1 MDNTNIWYD
10 YAPVLSYGKAMFIFI
25 IGERGVGKTYG
36 AKKWC
41 INKFIKKN
49 EQFIYL
55 RRYKTE
61 LKESAG
67 TTDKFFK
74 AIYPEFPGHKFQI
87 SGSNILCDGKTMGYT
102 IALST
107 ANILKSTSFDGVTT
121 IIFDEFIIDKGCYHY
136 LQNEVEQLLELF
148 ETIARLR
155 NIRIIFLGNAV
166 SITNPYFIYFN
177 LTLPY
182 GKDIKTFK
190 DGLIV
195 VNYIKN
201 EKYRKVKHESNFG
214 KLIAGTNYSK
224 YAIDNE
230 FLRDSKAFIGKKTAS
245 STPFFTLVYKNHTF
259 GFWID
264 NKTSHIY
271 VSKDYDPTNPTKFTV
286 NTDDHSEQTLLL
298 SLRSSFYFKAVISH
312 FRMGILFFENQQIK
326 GLVMQIIEKH
336 LTY

>member
-1 MDNTNIWYD
+1 MWYD

-41 INKFIKKN
+41 INKFIKKQ

-67 TTDKFFK
+67 DTDKFFK
-74 AIYPEFPGHKFQI
+74 ALYNEFPDHKFKI
-87 SGSNILCDGKTMGYT
+87 SGEKILCDGKTMGYAL
-102 IALST
+102 ALST
-107 ANILKSTSFDGVTT
+107 SNILKSTSFDGVTT

-136 LQNEVEQLLELF
+136 LQNEVESMLEMV
-148 ETIARLR
+148 ETVARLR
-155 NIRIIFLGNAV
+155 NIRVIFLGNAI
-166 SITNPYFIYFN
+166 SITNPYFTYFD
-177 LTLPY
+177 LSLPY

-190 DGLIV
+190 DGLIL

-201 EKYRKVKHESNFG
+201 EQYRKVKHESNFG
-214 KLIAGTNYSK
+214 KLISGTNYSK

-230 FLRDSKAFIGKKTAS
+230 FLRDSKAFIKKKSPTAKHYFS
-245 STPFFTLVYKNHTF
+245 LKYKKRMF
-259 GFWID
+259 GFWLD
-264 NKTSHIY
+264 HKTSMIY
-271 VSKDYDPTNPTKFTV
+271 VSYDYDPNSPIIYTV
-286 NTDDHSEQTLLL
+286 DTDDHDEQTMLLA
-298 SLRSSFYFKAVISH
+298 LRTSGYFKSVINH
-312 FRMGILFFENQQIK
+312 YRMGLLCFESQQIK
-326 GLVMQIIEKH
+326 GLIMQIINNH

>member
-10 YAPVLSYGKAMFIFI
+10 YAPVLSYGKAMFIYI

-67 TTDKFFK
+67 DTDKFFK
-74 AIYPEFPGHKFQI
+74 ALYPEFPDHKFKI
-87 SGSNILCDGKTMGYT
+87 SGNKILCDDKTMGYT
-102 IALST
+102 LALST
-107 ANILKSTSFDGVTT
+107 SNILKSTSFDGVTT

-136 LQNEVEQLLELF
+136 LQNEVEQLLDTV
-148 ETIARLR
+148 ETVARLR
-155 NIRIIFLGNAV
+155 NIRVIFLGNAI
-166 SITNPYFIYFN
+166 SITNPYFTYFN
-177 LTLPY
+177 LSLPY
-182 GKDIKTFK
+182 GSDIKTFK
-190 DGLIV
+190 DGLIL

-214 KLIAGTNYSK
+214 KLIAGTNYSN

-230 FLRDSKAFIGKKTAS
+230 FLRDSKSFIGKKTPDS
-245 STPFFTLVYKNHTF
+245 KHFFCLKYKNRWF
-259 GFWID
+259 GFWLD
-264 NKTSHIY
+264 HKTSYMY
-271 VSKDYDPTNPTKFTV
+271 VSNDYDPSCTTKFTV
-286 NTDDHSEQTLLL
+286 DTDDHNEQTILLA
-298 SLRSSFYFKAVISH
+298 LRTSGYFKAVISH
-312 FRMGILFFENQQIK
+312 FRMGMLYFENQQIK
-326 GLVMQIIEKH
+326 GLIMQIINNH

>member
-1 MDNTNIWYD
+1 MDNNIYYD

-41 INKFIKKN
+41 INKFIKRQ

-67 TTDKFFK
+67 DTDKFFK
-74 AIYPEFPGHKFQI
+74 ALYKEFPDHKFKI
-87 SGSNILCDGKTMGYT
+87 SGSKILCDDKTIGYT
-102 IALST
+102 MALST
-107 ANILKSTSFDGVTT
+107 ANILKSTSFDDVTT

-136 LQNEVEQLLELF
+136 LQNEVEQLLELV
-148 ETIARLR
+148 ETVARLR
-155 NIRIIFLGNAV
+155 DIRVIFLGNAV

-177 LTLPY
+177 LSLPY
-182 GKDIKTFK
+182 GKTIKTFK
-190 DGLIV
+190 DGLIL

-214 KLIAGTNYSK
+214 KLISGTNYSK

-230 FLRDSKAFIGKKTAS
+230 FLRDSKAFIGKKTAT
-245 STPFFTLVYKNHTF
+245 STPFFTLVYKNNTF

-264 NKTSHIY
+264 NKTSHMY
-271 VSKDYDPTNPTKFTV
+271 VSNDYDPTNPTKFTV
-286 NTDDHSEQTLLL
+286 NTDDHNEQTLLL
-298 SLRSSFYFKAVISH
+298 TLRSSAYFKAVISH

-326 GLVMQIIEKH
+326 GIVMQVIEKH